1 MSKQM
6 LAAIDLGLLSLAF
19 TSIIAACWAYSLK
32 STNDRIA
39 NLESQLSA
47 LKADQPRSISK

>member
-1 MSKQM
+1 M
-6 LAAIDLGLLSLAF
+6 LEAVDLGLLSLAF

-32 STNDRIA
+32 STNDRIT